1 MTLLLLSFIAG
12 ALTVTAPC
20 VLIFL
25 PVILGGSLVDLKSAS
40 ADIGGW
46 RRRRP
51 IIITASLALSIILFT
66 LILKATTALLDVPQ
80 LVWQLL
86 SGLIVILLGVHYLG
100 VPIWEKFTSWLR
112 LPQLANR
119 KLADTSKVSGYWGAI
134 LTGAALGPVFAS
146 CSPTFAFI
154 VAAVLPADFI
164 LGLIYLAVYATG
176 LSATLLIIAF
186 AGQSIVTRLSRV
198 NNSQGTLA
206 RIIGV
211 LFIIV
216 GIMVITG
223 LDKQV
228 QTFVLEQGWYDGITS
243 LENSMNH

>member
-1 MTLLLLSFIAG
+1 MTLLLLSLIAG

-25 PVILGGSLVDLKSAS
+25 PVILGGSV
-40 ADIGGW
+40 IGDKDW
-46 RRRRP
+46 RRP
-51 IIITASLALSIILFT
+51 VIITTSLAISVIVFT
-66 LILKATTALLDVPQ
+66 LILKATTALLGIPQ
-80 LVWQLL
+80 IVWQLL
-86 SGLIVILLGVHYLG
+86 SGSIVILLGLHYLG
-100 VPIWEKFTSWLR
+100 VPIWEKFTAWLR

-119 KLADTSKVSGYWGAI
+119 KLSETTKIKGYGGAI

-164 LGLIYLAVYATG
+164 LGLIYLIAYSIGLAV
-176 LSATLLIIAF
+176 TLLLIAF
-186 AGQSIVTRLSRV
+186 AGRSVLGKLGQV
-198 NNSQGTLA
+198 NNPKGKLA
-206 RIIGV
+206 RTVGV

-216 GIMVITG
+216 GIFVITG
-223 LDKQV
+223 LDKTV
-228 QTFVLEQGWYDGITS
+228 QSFVLEQGWYDDITQ